1 MDEIVKLVKSAQF
14 AETDESRRKLRDVAV
29 AHHVRAAI
37 RTHSATAHCRVRVSS
52 NDGYVKLEGIVDRI
66 EQSEACSDITKRIK
80 GVKVLEN
87 HLIVAEVPARL
98 RGGG

>member
-1 MDEIVKLVKSAQF
+1 MPVPAS
-14 AETDESRRKLRDVAV
+14 SAV
-29 AHHVRAAI
+29 AWARYTAG
-37 RTHSATAHCRVRVSS
+37 THSATSHCRVRVSS